1 MLTNFLSFEM
11 RFWFRGFM
19 VWVFTLIIGV
29 LFFGASSS
37 DQVTV
42 GRALENTHRN
52 APFVIQNFYAA
63 GAMLTLLMVTA
74 FVNSAAARDFQY
86 NTHQIIFATPMR
98 KRDYL
103 LGRYLGSTFVAVI
116 PMLGISLGILVAK
129 YMPWVDAERWG
140 PISWSAHIQSI
151 LVFAIPNTL
160 FISAIIFAIAALT
173 RSTITSFIGALC
185 LMVAYGV
192 AESFMSDIENETIA
206 KLVDPFASHTYGLIT
221 KYWTVADKNTRVI
234 GLEGMMLLNRLIWL
248 GVGAAVF
255 AFTYSRFRF
264 EERARKSKKTVD
276 ATTSKPVFV
285 PIPAAKLD
293 HGIAAQ
299 VAQFLGQV
307 RIEFFSLVKTTS
319 FIVILLA
326 ATLNCGLALA
336 FSANEGYGV
345 SSLPVTYWI
354 LDLIRGTLY
363 LFLVAIITYF
373 SGVLVWRERDA
384 RSDEINDAL
393 PYPNWIPYV
402 AKFCAL
408 AGAIVLILLV
418 AAGAGIFA
426 QTWHKY
432 TRFQLGLYFTEFFV
446 LDMSRFL
453 FLSFLAFLIHVL
465 SPNKYVGYFAFV
477 AFLLV
482 NIFIWRPLDV
492 ATAMV
497 RFGSIPSYIYSDLYR
512 FAPFVS
518 GLVWF
523 HLYWYLFCGLLAVA
537 SVLLWPRGKETR
549 IKERWHSARSAY
561 SRALVTTGVALT
573 VGFVAC
579 GVWVYYNTQVLHKLT
594 SENQG
599 KKRSADYEKTYKKY
613 EGMNQPRIQAV
624 KYWIDIY
631 PDQRNLVFRGEQII
645 QNKGDAPIAEMHVN
659 LQREIETDLQID
671 RASIKSD
678 DTYLNYRIYTLTPP
692 LAPGESI
699 NMKYTL
705 KYTNR
710 GFEQNVTRREVV
722 QNGTFFNNAIAPQ
735 IGYQNGRETSDRNDR
750 RKQGLPETH
759 PMPYLER
766 NCTAHCGNT
775 YLSNNS
781 DWVSV
786 ETVLSTS
793 PDQIGVAPGT
803 LLREWQQDG
812 RRYFHYKLDQ
822 NSLNFYSFIS
832 ARYEVAREDLPDGV
846 KSEVY
851 YHPEHKWNVKK
862 MQDSIRKTLDY
873 CTRSFGPYRHKQAR
887 IIEFPRVASFAQAF
901 PGTMPYSESIGFI
914 ANINKPEDIDK
925 VYYVV
930 AHEMGHQWW
939 AHQIIGANMQGAT
952 LLSESLAQYT
962 ALMVMEHEY
971 GRDMMRKFLSY
982 EMDRYLR
989 SRGAERLKERPLL
1002 RVESSQGYVH
1012 YSKGSVA
1019 LYYLKEMIGEEAV
1032 NQALRK
1038 LISEWAYKGPPYP
1051 TSYALLD
1058 DLREVTPR
1066 EFQYLLADLFE
1077 DITLFA
1083 NRTMTANAKKRSD
1096 GKFDVTI
1103 EFESRK
1109 IKADEQGNEKDVAVN
1124 DWMEI
1129 GAFAK
1134 PPKGRK
1140 YGDTLHR
1147 ERVHITSTKNKFTF
1161 TVDKEPEKA
1170 GIDPFSLLID
1180 RIPDDNLKKVTLS
1193 L

>member
-1 MLTNFLSFEM
+1 MLRHFLAFEL

-19 VWVFTLIIGV
+19 LWVFTLIIGAM
-29 LFFGASSS
+29 FFGAASS

-42 GRALENTHRN
+42 GRALENTFRN
-52 APFVIQNFYAA
+52 APFVIQNFYAV

-103 LGRYLGSTFVAVI
+103 LGRYLGATFVAVI
-116 PMLGISLGILVAK
+116 PMLGISLGILLAK

-140 PISWSAHIQSI
+140 PISWDAHIQSI
-151 LVFAIPNTL
+151 IVFAIPNTL

-192 AESFMSDIENETIA
+192 AETFISDIDNETIA
-206 KLVDPFASHTYGLIT
+206 KLADPFASHTYGLIT
-221 KYWTVADKNTRVI
+221 KYWTVADKNTRVV
-234 GLEGMMLLNRLIWL
+234 GLEGMMLLNRVIWL
-248 GVGAAVF
+248 TVGAIVF

-264 EERARKSKKTVD
+264 EERSRKSKKTIEVKETR
-276 ATTSKPVFV
+276 AVAV
-285 PIPAAKLD
+285 QIPTARFSYSF
-293 HGIAAQ
+293 AAQ
-299 VAQFLGQV
+299 ISQFFGQV
-307 RIEFFSLVKTTS
+307 RIEFLSLVKTTT

-326 ATLNCGLALA
+326 AMLNCGLALA

-373 SGVLVWRERDA
+373 AGVLVWRERDA

-408 AGAIVLILLV
+408 AGAIALILVV
-418 AAGAGIFA
+418 AMGAGITV
-426 QTWHKY
+426 QWWNKY
-432 TRFQLGLYFTEFFV
+432 TRFQLGLYFTELFV
-446 LDMSRFL
+446 LDFASFL

-465 SPNKYVGYFAFV
+465 SPNKYIGYFAFI
-477 AFLLV
+477 AFMIANAFV
-482 NIFIWRPLDV
+482 WRPLDV
-492 ATAMV
+492 ATRMV
-497 RFGSIPSYIYSDLYR
+497 RFPSTPGYTYSDFYL

-518 GLVWF
+518 GLFWF
-523 HLYWYLFCGLLAVA
+523 HLYWFLFCGMLAVI
-537 SVLLWPRGKETR
+537 SMLLWPRGKETR
-549 IKERWHSARSAY
+549 IRERWRNARTSF
-561 SRALVTTGVALT
+561 SRPLAVAAVTLGIAW
-573 VGFVAC
+573 VAC
-579 GVWVYYNTQVLHKLT
+579 AGWIYYNTQVVHKIY

-599 KKRSADYEKTYKKY
+599 KKRSTDYEKTYKKY

-624 KYWIDIY
+624 KYWIDIH
-631 PDQRNLVFRGEQII
+631 PERRDLVFRGEQVL
-645 QNKGDAPIAEMHVN
+645 QNKGDQPISEMHIN
-659 LQREIETDLQID
+659 LQREIETELQID
-671 RASIKSD
+671 RAAVKND
-678 DTYLNYRIYTLTPP
+678 DTVQNYRIYSLTPP
-692 LAPGESI
+692 LQPGETI

-705 KYTNR
+705 KYINR
-710 GFEQNVTRREVV
+710 GFEQSVSRRELV
-722 QNGTFFNNAIAPQ
+722 QNGTFFNNQIVPQ
-735 IGYQNGRETSDRNDR
+735 IGYQAGREMTDRNDR
-750 RKQGLPETH
+750 RKYGLPEKDL
-759 PMPYLER
+759 MRDLER
-766 NCTAHCGNT
+766 NCTKNCGNT

-786 ETVLSTS
+786 ETILSTS
-793 PDQIGVAPGT
+793 PDQIGVAPGS

-832 ARYEVAREDLPDGV
+832 ARYEVAREELPNGV

-851 YHPEHKWNVKK
+851 YHHEHKWNVKK
-862 MQDSIRKTLDY
+862 MQDSIRKTLEY
-873 CTRSFGPYRHKQAR
+873 CTRNFGPYLHKQAR

-914 ANINKPEDIDK
+914 ANINKPDDIDK

-952 LLSESLAQYT
+952 LLSETLAQYT

-971 GRDMMRKFLSY
+971 GRDTMRKFLSY

-989 SRGAERLKERPLL
+989 ARGAERLKERPLL
-1002 RVESSQGYVH
+1002 RVEASQGYVH
-1012 YSKGSVA
+1012 YNKGSVA

-1032 NQALRK
+1032 NKALRK
-1038 LISEWAYKGPPYP
+1038 LIADWAYKGPPYP
-1051 TSYALLD
+1051 TSYALVD
-1058 DLREVTPR
+1058 NLREVTPP
-1066 EFQYLLADLFE
+1066 EFHYLLQDLFD

-1083 NRTMTANAKKRSD
+1083 NRTMIANAKKRPD

-1109 IKADEQGNEKDVAVN
+1109 LKADDKGNEKEVAVN

-1134 PPKGRK
+1134 PPKGKK

-1147 ERVHITSTKNKFTF
+1147 QRVHITAAKNKFTF
-1161 TVDKEPEKA
+1161 TVEKEPEKA
-1170 GIDPFSLLID
+1170 GIDPFSLLVD
-1180 RIPDDNLKKVTLS
+1180 RIPDDNLKKVTVM
-1193 L
+1193 